1 MAKNYADQ
9 PKLNFSIFE
18 NRFKH
23 GPKHPDMTGI
33 IEFTRPFLKAM
44 VEEAKAG
51 TMPTVKVAMWERVG
65 RDSGKPYQYIRLE
78 LNQKGE
84 ASSQEPAEEP
94 AEEPVEEETG
104 KEDDGLPF

>member
-33 IEFTRPFLKAM
+33 IEFSRPFLKAM
-44 VEEAKAG
+44 VEEAKSG
-51 TMPTVKVAMWERVG
+51 TMPTVKVAMWERTG
-65 RDSGKPYQYIRLE
+65 RDSGKPYQYMRLE
-78 LNQKGE
+78 LDQRSG
-84 ASSQEPAEEP
+84 ASSQEPV
-94 AEEPVEEETG
+94 EEPVEQEAGE
-104 KEDDGLPF
+104 EDDGLPF

>member
-33 IEFTRPFLKAM
+33 IEFSRPFLKAM
-44 VEEAKAG
+44 VEEAKSG
-51 TMPTVKVAMWERVG
+51 TMPTVKVAMWERTG
-65 RDSGKPYQYIRLE
+65 RDSGKAYQYMRLE
-78 LNQKGE
+78 LDQQGE
-84 ASSQEPAEEP
+84 APKQ
-94 AEEPVEEETG
+94 EEEAEI
-104 KEDDGLPF
+104 EDDGLPF

>member
-33 IEFTRPFLKAM
+33 IEFSRPFLKAM
-44 VEEAKAG
+44 VEEA
-51 TMPTVKVAMWERVG
+51 
-65 RDSGKPYQYIRLE
+65 
-78 LNQKGE
+78 
-84 ASSQEPAEEP
+84 
-94 AEEPVEEETG
+94 
-104 KEDDGLPF
+104 

>member
-44 VEEAKAG
+44 VEEAKSG
-51 TMPTVKVAMWERVG
+51 TMPTVKVAMWERTG
-65 RDSGKPYQYIRLE
+65 RDSGKPYQYMRLE
-78 LNQKGE
+78 LDQRGGE
-84 ASSQEPAEEP
+84 ADEKEE
-94 AEEPVEEETG
+94 
-104 KEDDGLPF
+104 EDDGLPF

>member
-33 IEFTRPFLKAM
+33 IEFSRPFLKAM
-44 VEEAKAG
+44 VEEAKSG
-51 TMPTVKVAMWERVG
+51 TMPTVKVAMWERTG
-65 RDSGKPYQYIRLE
+65 RDSGKPYQYMRLE
-78 LNQKGE
+78 LDQQSGAPK
-84 ASSQEPAEEP
+84 Q
-94 AEEPVEEETG
+94 EEEDAEI
-104 KEDDGLPF
+104 EDDGLPF

>member
-18 NRFKH
+18 NRFANN
-23 GPKHPDMTGI
+23 PKHPTMTGA

-44 VEEAKAG
+44 VEEAKSG
-51 TMPTVKVAMWERVG
+51 TMPTVKVAMWERTG
-65 RDSGKPYQYIRLE
+65 RDSGKPYQYMRLE
-78 LNQKGE
+78 LDQKSG
-84 ASSQEPAEEP
+84 ASSQEP

>member
-33 IEFTRPFLKAM
+33 IEFSRPFLKAM
-44 VEEAKAG
+44 VEEAKSG
-51 TMPTVKVAMWERVG
+51 TMPTVKVAMWERTG
-65 RDSGKPYQYIRLE
+65 RDSGKPYQYMRLE
-78 LNQKGE
+78 LDQQGGAPKQK
-84 ASSQEPAEEP
+84 
-94 AEEPVEEETG
+94 EEETEI
-104 KEDDGLPF
+104 EDDGLPF

>member
-33 IEFTRPFLKAM
+33 IEFSRPFLKAM
-44 VEEAKAG
+44 VEEAKSG
-51 TMPTVKVAMWERVG
+51 TMPTVKVAMWERTG
-65 RDSGKPYQYIRLE
+65 RDSGKPYQYMRLE
-78 LNQKGE
+78 LDQQGGAPK
-84 ASSQEPAEEP
+84 QEEEEP
-94 AEEPVEEETG
+94 EI
-104 KEDDGLPF
+104 EDDGLPF